1 MTQNANTFLQV
12 RDLVVEYTSDGKV
25 IHAVNGVNFDLERGK
40 ALALVGE
47 TGAGKTTIAKSI
59 MRILPDPPA
68 HVRSG
73 QVVLQGRD
81 LMKLNE
87 ADMRKV
93 RGKEISMIFQDP
105 MTALNPT
112 MRIGDQI
119 AEVIRLHDKVTKA
132 ESMQKAQKM
141 LETVGITAERYG
153 NYPHQFSGGMKQRV
167 VIAMA
172 LIAEPE
178 LLLADEPT
186 TALDVTIQAQIL
198 DMMRRLQ
205 EELGTT
211 VLLISHDLGVVAGFC
226 DRVAVM
232 YAGRIVELGR
242 VEQYVD
248 MALTYLRLEEGGSD
262 YVIRTCAVD
271 DVVRAAV
278 RRFAGE
284 FIDRRIALD
293 YTPVE
298 WETVTDGKWLTFVVE
313 QLLSNALKYTGQDGT
328 VRIYREGDDLCIR
341 DSGMGIAPED
351 LPRVFDMGYTGQNG
365 RLDRRSSGIGLYL
378 CRRIC
383 RNLRHEIR
391 IESVP
396 GVGTTVRLTLGRPAF
411 VAE

>member
-172 LIAEPE
+172 LANSPQ
-178 LLLADEPT
+178 LLIADEPT
-186 TALDVTIQAQIL
+186 SALDVTIQAQVMEMIQDLIEKQGTSLIL
-198 DMMRRLQ
+198 I
-205 EELGTT
+205 T
-211 VLLISHDLGVVAGFC
+211 HDLGLVA
-226 DRVAVM
+226 
-232 YAGRIVELGR
+232 
-242 VEQYVD
+242 
-248 MALTYLRLEEGGSD
+248 T
-262 YVIRTCAVD
+262 
-271 DVVRAAV
+271 
-278 RRFAGE
+278 
-284 FIDRRIALD
+284 
-293 YTPVE
+293 
-298 WETVTDGKWLTFVVE
+298 
-313 QLLSNALKYTGQDGT
+313 LSLIHISEPT
-328 VRIYREGDDLCIR
+328 
-341 DSGMGIAPED
+341 
-351 LPRVFDMGYTGQNG
+351 
-365 RLDRRSSGIGLYL
+365 
-378 CRRIC
+378 
-383 RNLRHEIR
+383 
-391 IESVP
+391 
-396 GVGTTVRLTLGRPAF
+396 RP
-411 VAE
+411 